1 MISIGGGS
9 APVAPSSAPVALSR
23 VPAAPRNAPVLRL
36 YAPALVSNR
45 RQSLIS
51 QIRCC
56 IEENKPPDLNTG
68 FFNVATFGGL

>member
-1 MISIGGGS
+1 M
-9 APVAPSSAPVALSR
+9 APSSAPVDLFR
-23 VPAAPRNAPVLRL
+23 VHVAQRNAPVLRMNAL
-36 YAPALVSNR
+36 ALVSNR
-45 RQSLIS
+45 SQSMIS